1 MRCERPLSTMTRH
14 VVVTLAAAAA
24 VGVGACDPAGISDD
38 DEAFEPA
45 IAVPDC
51 RPNNDGVIEASELPV
66 VVGATARVRVGENIP
81 VDVEGTVD
89 DQGLRVWDLTRPN
102 PDDQPIGALSVEPMD
117 GQYFEDL
124 FPEADVAAPLVPGGS
139 LLGPLRVD
147 DDGWKLLGGMSATE
161 DPNEGQT
168 RIVYDTP
175 TVLYPFPL
183 REGSRVTS
191 TSRARN
197 ALLVGIPTAFD
208 DITEVEVIRRGTVLL
223 PDLILDNTLQVRVRF
238 TRTLL
243 AGDVKQVSY
252 LFVHECLGEVAR
264 FVSEAVPVDDDLDEA
279 LPIATEVWRL
289 AL

>member
-1 MRCERPLSTMTRH
+1 MRSDPRQWTVFSS
-14 VVVTLAAAAA
+14 VVGGMLGAAMIA
-24 VGVGACDPAGISDD
+24 ACDPAPISDD

-66 VVGATARVRVGENIP
+66 VVGATARVRIGQQIP
-81 VDVEGTVD
+81 FDVDGDVD
-89 DQGLRVWDLTRPN
+89 DNGTIVWDLTRPD
-102 PDDQPIGALSVEPMD
+102 PQDEPLGALSVQPMD

-124 FPEADVAAPLVPGGS
+124 FPDADVAAPLVPGGS

-147 DDGWKLLGGMSATE
+147 DDGWKLLGGVSADE
-161 DPNEGQT
+161 DPAEGQT

-175 TVLYPFPL
+175 TTLYPLPL
-183 REGSRVTS
+183 REGGRVTS
-191 TSRARN
+191 TSRATN
-197 ALLVGIPTAFD
+197 ALLLGIPTAFD
-208 DITEVEVIRRGTVLL
+208 DITEVEIVRRGTVVL

-243 AGDVKQVSY
+243 AGDVKQVSWI
-252 LFVHECLGEVAR
+252 FVHECLGEVAR
-264 FVSEAVPVDDDLDEA
+264 FVSEAVAIDVTLDED
-279 LPIATEVWRL
+279 LPVADEAWRL

>member
-1 MRCERPLSTMTRH
+1 MRSDPRQWI
-14 VVVTLAAAAA
+14 VVVTHVVLGVAVAA
-24 VGVGACDPAGISDD
+24 VACDPAPLT
-38 DEAFEPA
+38 DEDEDFEPA

-66 VVGATARVRVGENIP
+66 VVGATARVRIGRDTP
-81 VDVEGTVD
+81 FDVDGDEDDDGTI
-89 DQGLRVWDLTRPN
+89 VWDLTRPD
-102 PDDQPIGALSVEPMD
+102 PDDEPLGALSVQAMD
-117 GQYFEDL
+117 GQYFADL

-147 DDGWKLLGGMSATE
+147 DDGWKLLGGMSADE
-161 DPNEGQT
+161 NAAEGQT

-175 TVLYPFPL
+175 TTLYPFPL
-183 REGSRVTS
+183 REGSRVAS

-197 ALLVGIPTAFD
+197 ALLLGIPTAFD
-208 DITEVEVIRRGTVLL
+208 DITEVEVVRRGIVVL

-252 LFVHECLGEVAR
+252 IFVHECLGEVAR
-264 FVSEAVPVDDDLDEA
+264 FVSTAVPVDQALDEA
-279 LPIATEVWRL
+279 LPVAHEAWRL
-289 AL
+289 TL